1 VTEHLVRAVAAVGLA
16 AVYLAALC
24 ALGVRT
30 R

>member
-1 VTEHLVRAVAAVGLA
+1 MDHLVRAVAAVGLA

-24 ALGVRT
+24 VLGART